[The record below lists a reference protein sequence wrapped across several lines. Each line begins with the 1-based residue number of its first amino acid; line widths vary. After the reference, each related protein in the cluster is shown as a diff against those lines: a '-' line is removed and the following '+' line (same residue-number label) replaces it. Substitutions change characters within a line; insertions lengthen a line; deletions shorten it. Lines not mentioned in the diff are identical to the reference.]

1 MSEKKIKEDSIN
13 RILASCPM
21 VSREDILKRLE
32 KEKHKTGGLISE
44 ETLLR
49 MIAAEFGC
57 ELAQNKVEVPLL
69 MIRDLVPGLNDVAV
83 IGRIVAIFSTK
94 TFSGAK
100 QGKFASLLLADKSD
114 LLRVVLW
121 NNKTDLIESGV
132 VKMGQIVRFFHGY
145 TREDS
150 GGKAELHLGER
161 SIFEA
166 HPEGSNDRD
175 YPSIL
180 RFSKK
185 IADLTPKLRNKRVN
199 IVAAVRRIFPPSVFD
214 RENSSQGK
222 VMRFLVDDESGE
234 IAVVAWN
241 EKVDELKSIKVG
253 DKIQVVN
260 GKVKKALGEGSEI
273 NVDGS
278 SYFGLLTEVEEIRS
292 VASLKESMNQ
302 VNVEGEVVTRPVM
315 RDVKTRRGENL
326 KLTTFEL
333 KDETGS
339 IQVSAWRQHAEFAG
353 NMTIG
358 DRVVIRNA
366 YVKRGFGDQLELS
379 TRSGTVFERV

>member
-1 MSEKKIKEDSIN
+1 
-13 RILASCPM
+13 M
-21 VSREDILKRLE
+21 VSRDEILKRLE
-32 KEKHKTGGLISE
+32 KEKQKTGGLISE

-57 ELAQNKVEVPLL
+57 ELPNGKVEVPLL

-100 QGKFASLLLADKSD
+100 QGKFASLLLADKGD
-114 LLRVVLW
+114 LLRIVLW
-121 NNKTDLIESGV
+121 NDKTDLIESGI
-132 VKMGQIVRFFHGY
+132 VKVGQIVRFSHGY

-150 GGKAELHLGER
+150 GGKAELHLGEK
-161 SIFEA
+161 SMIETNL
-166 HPEGSNDRD
+166 EGLNDRD
-175 YPSIL
+175 YPNIL

-199 IVAAVRRIFPPSVFD
+199 IVATVRKIFPSSVFE
-214 RENSSQGK
+214 RENSTQGK
-222 VMRFLVDDESGE
+222 VMRFSVDDGSGE
-234 IAVVAWN
+234 IAVVAWD
-241 EKVDELKSIKVG
+241 EKVDELEKSMNVG

-260 GKVKKALGEGSEI
+260 GKVRKALGEGSEI

-278 SYFGLLTEVEEIRS
+278 SYVGLLTEVEEICS
-292 VASLKESMNQ
+292 VAGLKESMNQ
-302 VNVEGEVVTRPVM
+302 VNVEGEVVTRPVL
-315 RDVKTRRGENL
+315 RDVKTRKGENL

-339 IQVSAWRQHAEFAG
+339 IQVSVWRQHAEFAG
-353 NMTIG
+353 NMTVG
-358 DRVVIRNA
+358 DRIVIRNA
-366 YVKRGFGDQLELS
+366 YVKKGFGDQLELS
-379 TRSGTVFERV
+379 TRNGTVFERA

>member
-1 MSEKKIKEDSIN
+1 
-13 RILASCPM
+13 M
-21 VSREDILKRLE
+21 VSRDEIVERLE

-57 ELAQNKVEVPLL
+57 ELEKGKVEVPLL

-100 QGKFASLLLADKSD
+100 QGKFASLLLADKGD

-121 NNKTDLIESGV
+121 NDKTDLVESGIV
-132 VKMGQIVRFFHGY
+132 NVGQIVRFSHGY

-161 SIFEA
+161 SVVETS
-166 HPEGSNDRD
+166 PEGLNDRD
-175 YPSIL
+175 YPNIL
-180 RFSKK
+180 RFSEK
-185 IADLTPKLRNKRVN
+185 IAELSEKFRNKRVN
-199 IVAAVRRIFPPSVFD
+199 IVATVQRIFPSSVFE
-214 RENSSQGK
+214 RENSTQGK
-222 VMRFLVDDESGE
+222 VMRVLVDDGSGE

-241 EKVDELKSIKVG
+241 EKVDELEKSMKVG
-253 DKIQVVN
+253 DRIQVVN
-260 GKVKKALGEGSEI
+260 GKVRKALGEGSEI

-278 SYFGLLTEVEEIRS
+278 SYVGLLTEVEEICT
-292 VASLKESMNQ
+292 VASLKESMSQ
-302 VNVEGEVVTRPVM
+302 VNVEGEVFTPPVL
-315 RDVKTRRGENL
+315 RDVKTRSGENL

-353 NMTIG
+353 SMTVG
-358 DRVVIRNA
+358 DRIVIWNA
-366 YVKRGFGDQLELS
+366 YVKKGFGDQLELS